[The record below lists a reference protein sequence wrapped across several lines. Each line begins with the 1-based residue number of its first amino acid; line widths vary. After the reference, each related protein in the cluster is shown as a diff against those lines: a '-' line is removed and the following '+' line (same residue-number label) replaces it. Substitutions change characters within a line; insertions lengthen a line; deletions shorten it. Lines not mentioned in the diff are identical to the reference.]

1 MTTYDQILE
10 HESHALAATRRR
22 DYFEAM
28 PAHAEAI
35 RLAQQLARPR
45 LTAALFLRLGNL
57 LELKGDVQD
66 AVVAYE
72 TGVQVLRSD
81 PDLHVDEVLWR
92 LSGAV
97 KGYAATTF
105 HNIDL
110 PSPAVDDD
118 LGVAEN
124 DPLLVAKLLIDV
136 GNAYLRQPQ
145 PGPALNSYQLA
156 LERPEITDAPLLKA
170 NALTGLAE
178 AQRLQGENDQAL
190 AAVERALTL
199 YDAIPADPI
208 EKRQALALKAALLDQ
223 QGETD
228 RALALFK
235 EAGALYGRAQDPRG
249 EGRMLVELAQIHLR
263 QERFDARPIFD
274 RARQLAEQTDDNTT
288 RWLAEWGL
296 GRCLYATGDLSDA
309 ILFLQRSL
317 ALSRA
322 HFRELRTDQGRVA
335 FDESVRQIRDA
346 LLDAY
351 LTLAESNESYFQK
364 ALDVV
369 EGNRSL
375 VLLDLMQGRRR
386 RRYRPPSDQQPE
398 RPDPFAMPEKDFR
411 DSPVQMA
418 IGMGIDPEMAAAM
431 GLSDQFADAR
441 TLTPHVLSPDDH
453 IERVDAE
460 PLARL
465 VYHVLADK
473 TVVFAVEPD
482 GWVHGRILPLGEAQI
497 GAMVAEVRSALG
509 ANRPRGMKVR
519 LFGDAATESAPVAD
533 PTPRLRDC
541 FDQLVAP
548 ALALLPADGA
558 PLVLEPDRAL
568 WLLPFA
574 ALQDAAGD
582 CLADLRPLLYAP
594 SADVLDEIRREP
606 GYGQPDE
613 LRALIVGDPD
623 MPGVLVRDGME
634 VELEPLPGARTEAR
648 TIADLIPEE
657 RRTLLLGSDAREE
670 TVRAQSPEHGII
682 HLATHGIAYD
692 DDPLAS
698 FVALAAGEEDD
709 GLLTARQVMDMR
721 LPADLVTLSACQT
734 GLGKVAG
741 EGVIG
746 LSRAFL
752 VTGARS
758 VLVSQWSVDDAD
770 TAALME
776 QFYRHYLAL
785 DNKAVALQKAM
796 QAVRADPAFTHPSQW
811 ASFMLV
817 GAE

>member
-1 MTTYDQILE
+1 MKTYDQILE
-10 HESHALAATRRR
+10 LEKHALAATRQR
-22 DYFEAM
+22 DYFEAV

-72 TGVQVLRSD
+72 TGVQVLRDD
-81 PDLHVDEVLWR
+81 PDLHVEEVLWR

-110 PSPAVDDD
+110 PSPSLDDD
-118 LGVAEN
+118 LGAAEN

-156 LERPEITDAPLLKA
+156 LERPEIEDAPLLKA

-178 AQRLQGENDQAL
+178 AQRLQGEDNQAL
-190 AAVERALTL
+190 AAVDQALTL

-228 RALALFK
+228 RALALFE
-235 EAGALYGRAQDPRG
+235 EAGALYGQAQDPRG
-249 EGRMLVELAQIHLR
+249 EGRMLVELAQIHL
-263 QERFDARPIFD
+263 QQDHFNDARPIFD
-274 RARQLAEQTDDNTT
+274 RARQLAEKTGDNTT
-288 RWLAEWGL
+288 RWLAEWGM
-296 GRCLYATGDLSDA
+296 GRCLHATGAPSDA
-309 ILFLQRSL
+309 IVFLQRSL
-317 ALSRA
+317 VLSRV
-322 HFRELRTDQGRVA
+322 HFQELRTDQGRVA

-351 LTLAESNESYFQK
+351 LTLAESNEYYFQR

-375 VLLDLMQGRRR
+375 ALLDMMQGRKRH
-386 RRYRPPSDQQPE
+386 RYQPPPDQQPE
-398 RPDPFAMPEKDFR
+398 HPDPFAIPEKDFR
-411 DSPVQMA
+411 ESPVQMA
-418 IGMGIDPEMAAAM
+418 IGIGLDTEIAASL
-431 GLSDQFADAR
+431 GFPPDQPYPAEQ
-441 TLTPHVLSPDDH
+441 
-453 IERVDAE
+453 IEYVDAE

-482 GWVHGRILPLGEAQI
+482 GRVHGHILPLGEAQI

-509 ANRPRGMKVR
+509 ANRSRGMKVR
-519 LFGDAATESAPVAD
+519 QFGDAATESAPVAD

-548 ALALLPADGA
+548 ALSLLPADDA

-582 CLADLRPLLYAP
+582 CLADLHPLLYAP

-606 GYGQPDE
+606 GYGESDE

-623 MPGVLVRDGME
+623 MPGVPVRGGME
-634 VELEPLPGARTEAR
+634 IELEPLPGARTEAR
-648 TIADLIPEE
+648 AIADLIPEK
-657 RRTLLLGSDAREE
+657 RRTLLLGPDAREE
-670 TVRAQSPEHGII
+670 TVREQAPEHGII

-698 FVALAAGEEDD
+698 FVALAASEEDD

-721 LPADLVTLSACQT
+721 LPADLITLSACQT

-758 VLVSQWSVDDAD
+758 VLVSQWSVDDAA

-776 QFYRHYLAL
+776 QFYQHYLAL